1 MRELDEQ
8 TSKSDK
14 PSSALSRDIA
24 LYALAAG
31 AAGVSVLAFAQSA
44 DAEVVYT
51 PVHQAINR
59 HEGFA
64 IDLNNDGIVDFR
76 IHNLFRVVT
85 EGGFPYV
92 RNFTL
97 LVSPAD
103 GVQCGKDFQL
113 AAALS
118 SGAKIGPIEPGRDVA
133 FLADQLRTS
142 GLGTYY
148 SGSWLNVSNRYL
160 GLAFHIDGET
170 HYGWARLSVRWN
182 HKWAISAEITG
193 YAYETEPNKPI
204 SAGDTGSRSAVD
216 KSSPASEMYSNP
228 MAKER
233 SAFFGALALGA
244 GGLRVWRRTEL
255 DVFDIKN

>member
-1 MRELDEQ
+1 V
-8 TSKSDK
+8 
-14 PSSALSRDIA
+14 AL
-24 LYALAAG
+24 
-31 AAGVSVLAFAQSA
+31 AQSA

-51 PVHQAINR
+51 PVHQVINR

-64 IDLNNDGIVDFR
+64 IDLNHDGIVDFR

-85 EGGFPYV
+85 EGGFPYIQ
-92 RNFTL
+92 NFAL

-103 GVQCGKDFQL
+103 GVQIGKGFQL

-118 SGAKIGPIEPGRDVA
+118 SGAKIGPIEPARA
-133 FLADQLRTS
+133 FAILAEQLRTS
-142 GLGTYY
+142 GYGTYY

-182 HKWAISAEITG
+182 HKWAISANVAG

-204 SAGDTGSRSAVD
+204 IAGDEGNGTAAA
-216 KSSPASEMYSNP
+216 SSPASRMLTEP
-228 MAKER
+228 EAD
-233 SAFFGALALGA
+233 AAAATLGALALGA
-244 GGLRVWRRTEL
+244 DGIAVWRGLEW
-255 DVFDIKN
+255 DGSNINQ